1 MNNETGFIKLSRK
14 AFSGGLWTM
23 KRTFSD
29 WEAWIDLIQ
38 SARFEPNVGVHNVGV
53 ASIELHRG
61 QLVGSV
67 RYLAQRWTWGERK
80 VRVFLS
86 YLRKN
91 GMVETETVSG
101 HTVITLVN
109 YDKYNSSGEDTPK
122 DTDNTLLLKEL
133 SDSVTQL
140 RTQLRTQQEI
150 IENLGHSKDTKN
162 KKEKNNKT
170 LSNESA
176 KDGDPDGSPAH
187 SHLFPIDE
195 SNPNPSFIAFIDWV
209 TKNVPYCANPRNWEH
224 GITQQEFERLRDKFG
239 YESKSIARTLAEIEN
254 RKDKRKTYTN
264 LYRTTLNWLKN
275 STR

>member
-14 AFSGGLWTM
+14 AFSGGLWAM

-38 SARFEPNVGVHNVGV
+38 SARFEPNVGVYNVGV

-101 HTVITLVN
+101 HTVITLLN
-109 YDKYNSSGEDTPK
+109 YDKYNNSSEDTPK
-122 DTDNTLLLKEL
+122 DTPKDTGNAQLLREL
-133 SDSVTQL
+133 SESVTQL

-150 IENLGHSKDTKN
+150 IANLGHSKDTKN
-162 KKEKNNKT
+162 KKEKNIKI
-170 LSNESA
+170 LSNEST
-176 KDGDPDGSPAH
+176 KDGDPDGSPM
-187 SHLFPIDE
+187 FPHDG
-195 SNPNPSFIAFIDWV
+195 SNKSFLILVEWMA
-209 TKNVPYCANPRNWEH
+209 THTPYCSDPSHWSH
-224 GITQQEFERLRDKFG
+224 GMSQKEFESLTGRYGFEPNQVAKT
-239 YESKSIARTLAEIEN
+239 IAEIEN
-254 RKDKRKTYTN
+254 RKDLRKKYSN
-264 LYRTTLNWLKN
+264 LYLTTLNWLKR
-275 STR
+275 SQHD